1 MKANEKG
8 FSLVELVVS
17 MAILMIVG
25 VAMLGFMA
33 YCISQYTRSSEET
46 TLQME
51 TQTTQSQV
59 QELILQT
66 NVGIAINSVKV
77 SEAETRPGRKL
88 SLYSKDENGQP
99 VRIKIDIDY
108 ANHTLYFQEFGLD
121 KDLVRQEK
129 AGLTISNDE
138 AWSIVKSDK
147 QVFASNVEDWEVT
160 LYDAEG
166 NLITDTEKETTPT
179 PKKAKIWIKNKV
191 NQREYEATHTVS
203 IRNQI
208 YASDKKTRYVL
219 SEE

>member
-33 YCISQYTRSSEET
+33 YCINQYTRSSEET

-77 SEAETRPGRKL
+77 NGERGNSVADKVLGVASHAVLVVDNVIVICADKRI
-88 SLYSKDENGQP
+88 ENVFCHLKVVGVDSHLQ
-99 VRIKIDIDY
+99 
-108 ANHTLYFQEFGLD
+108 H
-121 KDLVRQEK
+121 
-129 AGLTISNDE
+129 AGFL
-138 AWSIVKSDK
+138 
-147 QVFASNVEDWEVT
+147 
-160 LYDAEG
+160 
-166 NLITDTEKETTPT
+166 
-179 PKKAKIWIKNKV
+179 
-191 NQREYEATHTVS
+191 
-203 IRNQI
+203 
-208 YASDKKTRYVL
+208 
-219 SEE
+219 